1 VPDRVAVGY
10 RLPVVELVDTA
21 AEDTVV
27 GHLGP
32 DLLDDAWGPDHLAQV
47 VRRLRAQPDR
57 EIRLALL
64 DQTVVA
70 GLGNLYTNEL
80 CFLRG
85 LSPWMPV
92 SAFATDDALKAAVTL
107 GRRLLRANRE
117 TAAQVTTGDT
127 RRGRQHWVFE
137 RTRQPCRRCGT
148 SIRSAEQGDPPRQ
161 RLTYWCPSCQ
171 PGRETSAA
179 RP

>member
-1 VPDRVAVGY
+1 M
-10 RLPVVELVDTA
+10 
-21 AEDTVV
+21 V

-32 DLLDDAWGPDHLAQV
+32 DLLDDGWDADLLAEA
-47 VRRLRAQPDR
+47 VRRLGARPDR
-57 EIRLALL
+57 EVRLALL
-64 DQTVVA
+64 DQTLVA

-85 LSPWMPV
+85 LSPWLPV
-92 SAFATDDALKAAVTL
+92 GEVRGGGLEPLVAL
-107 GRRLLRANRE
+107 GRRLLLANRDA
-117 TAAQVTTGDT
+117 AAQVTTGDA

-148 SIRSAEQGDPPRQ
+148 PIRSAEQGEAPRR

-171 PGRETSAA
+171 PGPPT
-179 RP
+179 